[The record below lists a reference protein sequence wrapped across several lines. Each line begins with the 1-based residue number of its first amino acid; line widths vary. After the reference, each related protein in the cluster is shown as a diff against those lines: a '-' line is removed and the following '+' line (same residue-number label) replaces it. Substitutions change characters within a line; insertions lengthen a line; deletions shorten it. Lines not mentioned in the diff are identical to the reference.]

1 MDMQRNNLVSEKISS
16 KTTAR
21 TGGGGKAKM
30 MDDCF
35 VVMRKPL
42 SITNSRY
49 ASLSTGHFVSSDKEQ
64 SGPI

>member
-1 MDMQRNNLVSEKISS
+1 MDMQLNNLLSEKICS

-21 TGGGGKAKM
+21 TGGGGQAKM

-35 VVMRKPL
+35 IVMRKPL

-49 ASLSTGHFVSSDKEQ
+49 VSLSKDILLAVINNR
-64 SGPI
+64 PI